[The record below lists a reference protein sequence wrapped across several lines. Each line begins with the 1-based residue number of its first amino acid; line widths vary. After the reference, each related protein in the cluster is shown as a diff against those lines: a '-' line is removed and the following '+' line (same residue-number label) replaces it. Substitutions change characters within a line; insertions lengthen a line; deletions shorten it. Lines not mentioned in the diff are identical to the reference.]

1 MSILNLP
8 QPDLSPEGIG
18 RFLGLM
24 LLAMQPFPGGA
35 RIPALLLFLLG
46 LWMLWTKRISIRD
59 RSSKRLGVAFLLLG
73 IPVVLSIPG
82 SYAQS
87 KSINI
92 ALLLPLFYVIGLA
105 LIKSLATP
113 LGRSRLQH
121 WILILMLIWLTD
133 AYIQFFLGKDVL
145 GIPIYEDRIVGPF
158 DGNIFLSIYLPL
170 MLPVALWNLSK
181 QRPLLAIAL
190 IGLVGFISA
199 MSGSRFTLLMFLL
212 SCITLIPRFS
222 LKHISAF
229 AIITTI
235 AISSAVYLSE
245 NLNSRLTRFTMIN
258 SEPGMS
264 LTEKLD
270 FISSW
275 RITLW
280 TTGLR
285 MIQAHPMAGVGTN
298 AFKEAYIHHAPPDDY
313 LVRTGYGIFHAHHLY
328 ISIAAETGLIGLG
341 CFIAILVLSFRHYFS
356 ASKMHRQYA
365 ILYANPLIVVIFPFP
380 AQPVLFTFWW
390 FPVIM
395 LFYCGMLAALESTT
409 PENVPT
415 PSGE

>member
-1 MSILNLP
+1 
-8 QPDLSPEGIG
+8 
-18 RFLGLM
+18 M

-59 RSSKRLGVAFLLLG
+59 RSSKRLGVAFLLIG
-73 IPVVLSIPG
+73 IPVVISIPE

-105 LIKSLATP
+105 LLKSLAAP

-145 GIPIYEDRIVGPF
+145 GIPVYDDRIVGPF
-158 DGNIFLSIYLPL
+158 DANIFLAIYLPL

-181 QRPLLAIAL
+181 RHPLLAIVL
-190 IGLVGFISA
+190 IGLVGFISG
-199 MSGSRFTLLMFLL
+199 MSGARFTLLMFIL
-212 SCITLIPRFS
+212 SCITLITRFS
-222 LKHISAF
+222 LKHIIALTI
-229 AIITTI
+229 IITI
-235 AISSAVYLSE
+235 SLSSAIYLSKSISE
-245 NLNSRLTRFTMIN
+245 RLTRFTLIN
-258 SEPGMS
+258 KETDIS

-270 FISSW
+270 IVSSR

-280 TTGLR
+280 ATALH
-285 MIQAHPMAGVGTN
+285 MIKANPLTGVGAN
-298 AFKEAYIHHAPPDDY
+298 SFKEAYIYHAPADDY
-313 LVRTGYGIFHAHHLY
+313 YVKTGTGIFHAHHFY

-341 CFIAILVLSFRHYFS
+341 SFIAILILSFRHYYS
-356 ASKMHRQYA
+356 ASEKNRQQA
-365 ILYANPLIVVIFPFP
+365 IIYANPLLIIFFPFP

-390 FPVIM
+390 FPVIL
-395 LFYCGMLAALESTT
+395 LFYCGMLAALESAT
-409 PENVPT
+409 PQMKNSTLP
-415 PSGE
+415 GE

>member
-1 MSILNLP
+1 
-8 QPDLSPEGIG
+8 
-18 RFLGLM
+18 M
-24 LLAMQPFPGGA
+24 LLAWQPFPGGA
-35 RIPALLLFLLG
+35 RVPALLLFLLG
-46 LWMLWTKRISIRD
+46 LWMLWTKRIRIRD
-59 RSSKRLGVAFLLLG
+59 RISKRLGIAFLLLG

-92 ALLLPLFYVIGLA
+92 ALLLPLFYVAGLA
-105 LIKSLATP
+105 LIQSLATP

-121 WILILMLIWLTD
+121 WILILMLIWMTD
-133 AYIQFFLGKDVL
+133 AYIQFFLGKDLL

-158 DGNIFLSIYLPL
+158 DGNIFLAIYLPL

-181 QRPLLAIAL
+181 QRPLVAIAL

-199 MSGSRFTLLMFLL
+199 MSGARFTLLMFAL

-222 LKHISAF
+222 FKHLSVF

-235 AISSAVYLSE
+235 ALSTAILLSE
-245 NLNSRLTRFTMIN
+245 NLNERLNRFTLIN
-258 SEPGMS
+258 SEPDMS
-264 LTEKLD
+264 LTERLD
-270 FISSW
+270 FVSSW

-280 TTGLR
+280 ATALR
-285 MIQAHPMAGVGTN
+285 MIQTHPITGVGAN
-298 AFKEAYIHHAPPDDY
+298 SFKEAYIHHAPADDY
-313 LVRTGYGIFHAHHLY
+313 LVRTGYGVFHAHHIY

-341 CFIAILVLSFRHYFS
+341 SFLAMLALSFRHYFS
-356 ASKMHRQYA
+356 ASTKHRQQA
-365 ILYANPLIVVIFPFP
+365 ILYANPLLIVIFPFP

-409 PENVPT
+409 PEKVST